1 MAKITWAGQSCFQ
14 ISVSGSK
21 DNSADIVI
29 DPYDEATGLKLPNF
43 SSDILLVTHNHHD
56 HNNIK
61 GVKGDPFV
69 VQGPGEYEIKGVFIK
84 GIPSFHDNK
93 DGKEKGQNT
102 IYTIDAEDMR
112 FCHLGDLGQNELSP
126 EQLDKI
132 GQVDILMIPVGG
144 AGYTISSTEAV
155 KIVGQIEPRIVIPMH
170 YALPKLEMDIDDV
183 SKFLKAIGKP
193 SVAAQDKLTIKA
205 STLPKEGMEIAVLQ
219 P

>member
-43 SSDILLVTHNHHD
+43 SADILLVTHNHHD

-61 GVKGDPFV
+61 GIKGEPFV

-93 DGKEKGQNT
+93 DGKERGQNA
-102 IYTIDAEDMR
+102 IYTIDTEDMR
-112 FCHLGDLGQNELSP
+112 FCHLGDLGQSELNP

-132 GQVDILMIPVGG
+132 GQIDVLMIPVGG
-144 AGYTISSTEAV
+144 GGYTISSAEAV

-170 YALPKLEMDIDDV
+170 YAVPKLKMEVDDV
-183 SKFLKAIGKP
+183 SKFLKAMGKP